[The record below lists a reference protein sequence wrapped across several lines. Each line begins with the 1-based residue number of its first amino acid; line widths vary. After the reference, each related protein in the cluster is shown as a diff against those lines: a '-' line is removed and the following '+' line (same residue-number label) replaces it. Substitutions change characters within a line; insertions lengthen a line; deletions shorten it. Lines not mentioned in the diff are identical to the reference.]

1 MNRGFVPSPT
11 DIASNCKTVQIG
23 DQDGV
28 GDQVRLQGPTVI
40 IQDVLQPERL
50 LFADSPI
57 GKIKSLNITNNAVLT
72 EYTGVGELAALAQNP
87 ITGEVYFSSQV
98 VHSQITKI
106 YRLPGNNLNS
116 TAQLVGTLG
125 ITQEA
130 LTTFQFTNM
139 IFIHNATKL
148 VVFLP
153 ASQYAADVE
162 MFDISTSPPRKIAC
176 DLGIAGIRYHNED
189 GAAGLLLDADD
200 ILYLGCRA
208 GIAKIKNFS
217 KVVRLLCPN

>member
-1 MNRGFVPSPT
+1 M
-11 DIASNCKTVQIG
+11 QIG

-28 GDQVRLQGPTVI
+28 GDPVKLQGPVAI
-40 IQDVLQPERL
+40 IRDVLQPERL

-98 VHSQITKI
+98 VHSQITEI

-116 TAQLVGTLG
+116 TAQLVGTLRHNL
-125 ITQEA
+125 A
-130 LTTFQFTNM
+130 DFTTFQFTNM

-153 ASQYAADVE
+153 ASQYAADIE
-162 MFDISTSPPRKIAC
+162 MFDITTSPPRKIAC

-189 GAAGLLLDADD
+189 GAAGLLPDADD
-200 ILYLGCRA
+200 TLYLGCRA

-217 KVVRLLCPN
+217 KVVSLLCPN